1 MQWAMRILES
11 DLTKIIVYNK
21 VQQLLKICNQIG
33 RVVRRMNM
41 NEFNYMSAAL
51 ELFAAT
57 VTAVMLVGCFLERKH
72 RTKTGRFLLGVLIA
86 HTAMLLVDAP
96 IWLLLAEPAPENVV
110 WVKILSFF
118 VDTFLCALISLY
130 TYCLTAYISER
141 KKISYRYANIITAL
155 CGVTLLLWLI
165 STFNGMYIYYDET
178 GLDQTGP
185 LYLLSQAFNIILP
198 AMTMVL
204 AFCNHDVLGWRDTWI
219 MVLYGAIPV
228 LSIPLQSFWAATP
241 VCLATTVSLVLV
253 YTLIHVEQAKREANI
268 EKELA
273 QKEIALSESNNSLV
287 LSQIQPHFLY
297 NALTSIYRLC
307 DVKPEAAKEAVS
319 NFSKYLR
326 GNLDSIKQTKM
337 ISFADEL
344 KHLQAYLS
352 LEKIRYDDDLDI
364 KYDIKATEF
373 FIPPLT
379 VQPLLENAV
388 NHGISDM
395 PHGGCVTIST
405 EEMPDRYE
413 IRVSDNGVGFDPDT
427 IPVDGRSHVG
437 ISNVRSRLNIMC
449 HGTLDIKSAPGQG
462 TVAIIQIPKGETAN
476 EYHSG

>member
-1 MQWAMRILES
+1 
-11 DLTKIIVYNK
+11 
-21 VQQLLKICNQIG
+21 
-33 RVVRRMNM
+33 
-41 NEFNYMSAAL
+41 MSAPL

-72 RTKTGRFLLGVLIA
+72 RTKTGKFLVGVLIA

-118 VDTFLCALISLY
+118 TNAFLCALISLY

-141 KKISYRYANIITAL
+141 KKISYRYAHLITAL

-165 STFNGMYIYYDET
+165 STLNGMYIYYDET

-185 LYLLSQAFNIILP
+185 LYVFSQAFNIILP

-204 AFCNHDVLGWRDTWI
+204 AFRNHDVLGWRNTWI
-219 MVLYGAIPV
+219 LVLYGAIPV
-228 LSIPLQSFWAATP
+228 LSIPLQSNWAVTP
-241 VCLATTVSLVLV
+241 VCLATTISLVLV
-253 YTLIHVEQAKREANI
+253 YTLIHVEQAEREANI

-273 QKEIALSESNNSLV
+273 QKELALSESNNSLV

-307 DVKPEAAKEAVS
+307 DVKPEAAKEAIS

-344 KHLQAYLS
+344 QHLEAYLS
-352 LEKIRYDDDLDI
+352 LEKIRYDEYLDV

-373 FIPPLT
+373 FLPPLT
-379 VQPLLENAV
+379 VQPLVENAV
-388 NHGISDM
+388 NYGLSDLPEGGI
-395 PHGGCVTIST
+395 VTIST
-405 EEMPDRYE
+405 EENDDFYE
-413 IRVSDNGVGFDPDT
+413 IRVSDNGVGFVPGT
-427 IPVDGRSHVG
+427 VPNDGRSHVG

-449 HGTLDIKSAPGQG
+449 HGTLEIQSSLGNG
-462 TVAIIQIPKGETAN
+462 TVAIIRIPKGDVTD
-476 EYHSG
+476 EYHSS

>member
-1 MQWAMRILES
+1 M
-11 DLTKIIVYNK
+11 KF
-21 VQQLLKICNQIG
+21 
-33 RVVRRMNM
+33 

-51 ELFAAT
+51 EIFAAA
-57 VTAVMLVGCFLERKH
+57 VTAVMLIGCFLERKH
-72 RTKTGRFLLGVLIA
+72 KTKSGKLFVWCLISQ
-86 HTAMLLVDAP
+86 TAMLLVDTP
-96 IWLLLAEPAPENVV
+96 IWILLANPKPENVIPI
-110 WVKILSFF
+110 KILSFF
-118 VDTFLCALISLY
+118 SDAFLCALISLY
-130 TYCLTAYISER
+130 AYCLTEYINER
-141 KKISYRYANIITAL
+141 KKISYGYTNLITVL
-155 CGVTLLLWLI
+155 CGISLVLWLI
-165 STFNGMYIYYDET
+165 NAFNGMYIYYDAT

-185 LYLLSQAFNIILP
+185 HYLLSQAFNVVLP

-204 AFCNHDVLGWRDTWI
+204 AFRYHDVIGWRNTWI
-219 MVLYGAIPV
+219 WVLYGLIPV
-228 LSIPLQSFWAATP
+228 LSIPVQVLWAVTP

-253 YTLIHVEQAKREANI
+253 YTLIHVEQAEREANI

-273 QKEIALSESNNSLV
+273 QKELALSESNNSLV

-379 VQPLLENAV
+379 VQPLVENAV
-388 NHGISDM
+388 NHGIGDL
-395 PHGGCVTIST
+395 PGGGLVTIST
-405 EEMPDRYE
+405 EEKRDYYE
-413 IRVSDNGVGFDPDT
+413 IRVSDNGVGFDPETVPED
-427 IPVDGRSHVG
+427 VRSHLG
-437 ISNVRSRLNIMC
+437 IMNVRSRLNIMC
-449 HGTLDIKSAPGQG
+449 HGTLDIKSAPGDG
-462 TVAIIQIPKGETAN
+462 TVAIIQIPKGGATD
-476 EYHSG
+476 EYHSS

>member
-1 MQWAMRILES
+1 M
-11 DLTKIIVYNK
+11 
-21 VQQLLKICNQIG
+21 
-33 RVVRRMNM
+33 
-41 NEFNYMSAAL
+41 
-51 ELFAAT
+51 
-57 VTAVMLVGCFLERKH
+57 
-72 RTKTGRFLLGVLIA
+72 
-86 HTAMLLVDAP
+86 
-96 IWLLLAEPAPENVV
+96 
-110 WVKILSFF
+110 
-118 VDTFLCALISLY
+118 
-130 TYCLTAYISER
+130 
-141 KKISYRYANIITAL
+141 
-155 CGVTLLLWLI
+155 
-165 STFNGMYIYYDET
+165 
-178 GLDQTGP
+178 
-185 LYLLSQAFNIILP
+185 
-198 AMTMVL
+198 
-204 AFCNHDVLGWRDTWI
+204 
-219 MVLYGAIPV
+219 
-228 LSIPLQSFWAATP
+228 
-241 VCLATTVSLVLV
+241 
-253 YTLIHVEQAKREANI
+253 
-268 EKELA
+268 
-273 QKEIALSESNNSLV
+273 

-344 KHLQAYLS
+344 HHLEAYLS

-379 VQPLLENAV
+379 VQPLVENAV

-413 IRVSDNGVGFDPDT
+413 IRVRDNGVGFDPDT

-449 HGTLDIKSAPGQG
+449 NGTLDIKSAPGQG
-462 TVAIIQIPKGETAN
+462 AVAIIQIPKGETAN
-476 EYHSG
+476 EYHSS

>member
-1 MQWAMRILES
+1 M
-11 DLTKIIVYNK
+11 KF
-21 VQQLLKICNQIG
+21 
-33 RVVRRMNM
+33 

-51 ELFAAT
+51 EIFAAA
-57 VTAVMLVGCFLERKH
+57 VTAVMLIGCFLERKH
-72 RTKTGRFLLGVLIA
+72 KTKSGKLFVWCLISQ
-86 HTAMLLVDAP
+86 TAMLLVDAP
-96 IWLLLAEPAPENVV
+96 IWILLANPKPENVIPI
-110 WVKILSFF
+110 KILSFSS
-118 VDTFLCALISLY
+118 DAFLCVLISLY
-130 TYCLTAYISER
+130 AYCLTEYINER
-141 KKISYRYANIITAL
+141 KKISYGYTNLITVL
-155 CGVTLLLWLI
+155 CGISLVLWLI
-165 STFNGMYIYYDET
+165 NAFNGMYIYYDAT

-185 LYLLSQAFNIILP
+185 HYLLSQAFNVVLP

-204 AFCNHDVLGWRDTWI
+204 AFRYHDVIGWRNTWI
-219 MVLYGAIPV
+219 WVLYGLIPV
-228 LSIPLQSFWAATP
+228 LSIPAQVLWAVTP
-241 VCLATTVSLVLV
+241 VCIATTVSLVLV
-253 YTLIHVEQAKREANI
+253 YTLIHVEQAEREANI

-273 QKEIALSESNNSLV
+273 QKELALSESNNSLV

-379 VQPLLENAV
+379 VQPLVENAV
-388 NHGISDM
+388 NHGISDL
-395 PHGGCVTIST
+395 PGGGLVTIST
-405 EEMPDRYE
+405 EEKRDYYE
-413 IRVSDNGVGFDPDT
+413 IRVSDNGVGFDPET
-427 IPVDGRSHVG
+427 VPEDGRSHLG
-437 ISNVRSRLNIMC
+437 IMNVRSRLNIMC
-449 HGTLDIKSAPGQG
+449 HGTLDIKSAPGDG
-462 TVAIIQIPKGETAN
+462 TVAIIQIPKGGATD
-476 EYHSG
+476 EYHSS

>member
-1 MQWAMRILES
+1 M
-11 DLTKIIVYNK
+11 KF
-21 VQQLLKICNQIG
+21 
-33 RVVRRMNM
+33 

-51 ELFAAT
+51 EIFAAA
-57 VTAVMLVGCFLERKH
+57 VTAVMLIGCFLERKH
-72 RTKTGRFLLGVLIA
+72 KTKSGKLFVWCLISQ
-86 HTAMLLVDAP
+86 TAMLLVDAP
-96 IWLLLAEPAPENVV
+96 IWILLANPKPENVIPI
-110 WVKILSFF
+110 KILSFSS
-118 VDTFLCALISLY
+118 DAFLCVLISLY
-130 TYCLTAYISER
+130 AYCLTEYINER
-141 KKISYRYANIITAL
+141 KKISYGYTNLITVL
-155 CGVTLLLWLI
+155 CGISLVLWLI
-165 STFNGMYIYYDET
+165 NAFNGMYIYYDAT

-185 LYLLSQAFNIILP
+185 HYLLSQAFNVVLP

-204 AFCNHDVLGWRDTWI
+204 AFRYHDVIGWRNTWI
-219 MVLYGAIPV
+219 WVLYGLIPV
-228 LSIPLQSFWAATP
+228 LSIPVQVLWAVTP

-253 YTLIHVEQAKREANI
+253 YTLIHVEQAEREANI

-273 QKEIALSESNNSLV
+273 QKELALSESNNSLV

-364 KYDIKATEF
+364 KYDIKTTEF

-379 VQPLLENAV
+379 VQPLVENAV
-388 NHGISDM
+388 NHGISDL
-395 PHGGCVTIST
+395 PGGGLVTIST
-405 EEMPDRYE
+405 EEKRDYYE
-413 IRVSDNGVGFDPDT
+413 IRVSDNGVGFDPET
-427 IPVDGRSHVG
+427 VPEDGRSHLG
-437 ISNVRSRLNIMC
+437 IMNVRSRLNIMC
-449 HGTLDIKSAPGQG
+449 HGTLDIKSAPGDG
-462 TVAIIQIPKGETAN
+462 TVAIIQIPKGGATD
-476 EYHSG
+476 EYHSS

>member
-1 MQWAMRILES
+1 M
-11 DLTKIIVYNK
+11 KF
-21 VQQLLKICNQIG
+21 
-33 RVVRRMNM
+33 

-51 ELFAAT
+51 EIFAAA
-57 VTAVMLVGCFLERKH
+57 VTAVMLIGCFLERKH
-72 RTKTGRFLLGVLIA
+72 KTKSGKLFVWCLISQ
-86 HTAMLLVDAP
+86 TAMLLVDTP
-96 IWLLLAEPAPENVV
+96 IWILLANPKPENVIPI
-110 WVKILSFF
+110 KILSFF
-118 VDTFLCALISLY
+118 SDAFLCALISLY
-130 TYCLTAYISER
+130 AYCLTEYINER
-141 KKISYRYANIITAL
+141 KKISYGYTNLITVL
-155 CGVTLLLWLI
+155 CGISLVLWLI
-165 STFNGMYIYYDET
+165 NAFNGMYIYYDAT

-185 LYLLSQAFNIILP
+185 HYLLSQAFNVVLP

-204 AFCNHDVLGWRDTWI
+204 AFRYHYVIGWRNTWI
-219 MVLYGAIPV
+219 WVLYGLIPV
-228 LSIPLQSFWAATP
+228 LSIPVQVLWAVTP

-253 YTLIHVEQAKREANI
+253 YTLIHVEQAEREANI

-273 QKEIALSESNNSLV
+273 QKELALSESNNSLV

-379 VQPLLENAV
+379 VQPLVENAV
-388 NHGISDM
+388 NHGIGDL
-395 PHGGCVTIST
+395 PGGGLVTIST
-405 EEMPDRYE
+405 EEKRDYYE
-413 IRVSDNGVGFDPDT
+413 IRVSDNGVGFDPETVPED
-427 IPVDGRSHVG
+427 VRSHLG
-437 ISNVRSRLNIMC
+437 IMNVRSRLNIMC
-449 HGTLDIKSAPGQG
+449 HGTLDIKSAPGDG
-462 TVAIIQIPKGETAN
+462 TVAIIQIPKGGATD
-476 EYHSG
+476 EYHSS

>member
-1 MQWAMRILES
+1 
-11 DLTKIIVYNK
+11 
-21 VQQLLKICNQIG
+21 
-33 RVVRRMNM
+33 MNM

-57 VTAVMLVGCFLERKH
+57 VTAVMLVGCFLERKY
-72 RTKTGRFLLGVLIA
+72 RTKTGRFLVWVLIA

-96 IWLLLAEPAPENVV
+96 IWILLANPKPENVIPI
-110 WVKILSFF
+110 KILSFF
-118 VDTFLCALISLY
+118 SDAFLCALISLY
-130 TYCLTAYISER
+130 AYCLTEYINER
-141 KKISYRYANIITAL
+141 KKISYGYTNLITVL
-155 CGVTLLLWLI
+155 CGISLVLWLI
-165 STFNGMYIYYDET
+165 NAFNGMYIYYDAT

-185 LYLLSQAFNIILP
+185 HYLLSQAFNVVLP

-204 AFCNHDVLGWRDTWI
+204 AFRYHDVIGWRNTWI
-219 MVLYGAIPV
+219 WVLYGLIPV
-228 LSIPLQSFWAATP
+228 LSIPAQVLWAVTP
-241 VCLATTVSLVLV
+241 VCIATTVSLVLV
-253 YTLIHVEQAKREANI
+253 YTLIHVEQAEREANI

-273 QKEIALSESNNSLV
+273 QKELALSESNNSLV

-352 LEKIRYDDDLDI
+352 LEKIRYDDYLDV
-364 KYDIKATEF
+364 KYDISVTEF

-379 VQPLLENAV
+379 VQPLVENAV
-388 NHGISDM
+388 NHGISDL
-395 PHGGCVTIST
+395 PGGGLVTIST
-405 EEMPDRYE
+405 EEKRDYYE
-413 IRVSDNGVGFDPDT
+413 IRVSDNGVGFDPSK
-427 IPVDGRSHVG
+427 IPKDGRSHVG
-437 ISNVRSRLNIMC
+437 IANVQSRLNIMC
-449 HGTLDIKSAPGQG
+449 HGTLDIKSAPGDG
-462 TVAIIQIPKGETAN
+462 TVAIIQIPKGGATD
-476 EYHSG
+476 EYHSS